1 MGASHVTSVR
11 VIKEGRILISVLR
24 ELELRLAGE
33 LQSEMLPAYH
43 PPEAGWDLAVRSSAA
58 QTVGGDFYD
67 FFRYPGKAISAEAIG
82 DASGKGASA
91 AIYAALAAG
100 ILRSLASLEL
110 EPAEMLRNLN
120 KALLK
125 RPVQAR
131 YLAMIYA
138 TWDERDRVF
147 RIANAGLPYPI
158 CVQNGKP
165 HLLKASGL
173 PLGLFESAEYE
184 EYTVECGAGDLVVF
198 YTDGVTDAVD
208 IQGEDFG
215 PEKLERVVAMNAGET
230 SECVVSAIFSAVAS
244 HSGDLNAFD
253 DQTVIAVRT

>member
-91 AIYAALAAG
+91 AIYAALAWLIRQSKMFSVRTLNFWRSG
-100 ILRSLASLEL
+100 I
-110 EPAEMLRNLN
+110 
-120 KALLK
+120 
-125 RPVQAR
+125 
-131 YLAMIYA
+131 
-138 TWDERDRVF
+138 
-147 RIANAGLPYPI
+147 
-158 CVQNGKP
+158 
-165 HLLKASGL
+165 H
-173 PLGLFESAEYE
+173 
-184 EYTVECGAGDLVVF
+184 
-198 YTDGVTDAVD
+198 
-208 IQGEDFG
+208 
-215 PEKLERVVAMNAGET
+215 ERV
-230 SECVVSAIFSAVAS
+230 
-244 HSGDLNAFD
+244 
-253 DQTVIAVRT
+253 